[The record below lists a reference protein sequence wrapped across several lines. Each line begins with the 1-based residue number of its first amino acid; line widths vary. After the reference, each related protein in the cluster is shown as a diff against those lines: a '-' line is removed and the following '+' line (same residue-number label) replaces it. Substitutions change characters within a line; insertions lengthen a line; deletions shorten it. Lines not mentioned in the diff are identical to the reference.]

1 MSTKY
6 RDGSVTELFDLRQ
19 RDSIRD
25 LS

>member
-6 RDGSVTELFDLRQ
+6 RDGSVTELFDVRQ

-25 LS
+25 LW